1 MDHSDLAIAYPLS
14 AIAEAF
20 EDLSTKVQEIK
31 NGSSTQH
38 IRLDSFCEIA
48 SLVSVLFRCLGLAFK
63 FAEMEYVAKVY
74 TSSFSFFFI
83 ILIHNHVR
91 NVCNL
96 TFDTFKDLNIK
107 FLDIVM
113 NYTKK
118 GFIFHVT

>member
-20 EDLSTKVQEIK
+20 EDLSTKVQGIK

-74 TSSFSFFFI
+74 HHFHFFYFFI
-83 ILIHNHVR
+83 FIVIAYLNGLMLITCKF
-91 NVCNL
+91 CN
-96 TFDTFKDLNIK
+96 
-107 FLDIVM
+107 
-113 NYTKK
+113 Y
-118 GFIFHVT
+118 